1 MLDHCTEFDQFFRDL
16 LLGNRAKGSLVDGF
30 NHLFESIFVLYLR
43 EEVLNDPS

>member
-1 MLDHCTEFDQFFRDL
+1 MFDHCTKFDQFFRDL
-16 LLGNRAKGSLVDGF
+16 LLGDRAKGSLVDGL